1 MSSSTFPL
9 YVRIPN
15 QALIGA
21 LSIAIWNK
29 NKVVM
34 SMAIGTWGIN
44 VALLIQGK
52 YLLLRSLFVYMDS

>member
-9 YVRIPN
+9 YDHVPN
-15 QALIGA
+15 QALIRA

-29 NKVVM
+29 NKIVM

-44 VALLIQGK
+44 VALLIQGEC
-52 YLLLRSLFVYMDS
+52 LLRRSLVGYMDP